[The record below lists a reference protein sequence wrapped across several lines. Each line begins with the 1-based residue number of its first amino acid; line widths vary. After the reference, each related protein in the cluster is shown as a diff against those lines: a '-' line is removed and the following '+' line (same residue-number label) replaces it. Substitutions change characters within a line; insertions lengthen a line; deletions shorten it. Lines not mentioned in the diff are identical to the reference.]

1 MGTKKYWLEICV
13 RFSITNFRFDSGVDN
28 RIIIVWEKNEK
39 KKKFRKEFLKFLLS
53 FCAYQNV
60 SHNCFSFFFSSN
72 GRASILLRSLSFF
85 HFFCRGQQIGELW
98 NANCFIFLGCVFDL
112 IFFF

>member
-1 MGTKKYWLEICV
+1 M
-13 RFSITNFRFDSGVDN
+13 
-28 RIIIVWEKNEK
+28 K
-39 KKKFRKEFLKFLLS
+39 KKKNFEKNFSNFFFHFVRIKTSATIVFL
-53 FCAYQNV
+53 
-60 SHNCFSFFFSSN
+60 FFFSSN